1 MLLTSF
7 ENLQPPLHFLAALAP
22 GVGSESS
29 AALSLPDMLE
39 NVGELLM
46 PS

>member
-1 MLLTSF
+1 MLLTSL
-7 ENLQPPLHFLAALAP
+7 ENLQPPLHFLGTLSP
-22 GVGSESS
+22 GAGSELP

-39 NVGELLM
+39 NVGEPLM